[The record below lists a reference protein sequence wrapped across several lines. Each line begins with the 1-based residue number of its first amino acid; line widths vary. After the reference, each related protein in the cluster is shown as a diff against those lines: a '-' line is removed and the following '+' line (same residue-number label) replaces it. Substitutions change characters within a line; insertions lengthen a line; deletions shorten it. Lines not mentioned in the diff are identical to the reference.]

1 MGGKPVGIVLLLLAC
16 AGCHACQNCYD
27 YLPPVADGPYTAP
40 GQRAGSAFGGPL
52 DNGPLPDPALSEL
65 EVIDEWA
72 SDEDFHSAQ
81 ISQTLRELLAI
92 EN

>member
-1 MGGKPVGIVLLLLAC
+1 MGGKPVGIVLLLAC

-27 YLPPVADGPYTAP
+27 YLPPVADGPHTVP

-52 DNGPLPDPALSEL
+52 DNGPLPDPVLSESEL
-65 EVIDEWA
+65 IDQRA
-72 SDEDFHSAQ
+72 LAVDSHSAQ
-81 ISQTLRELLAI
+81 VSQTLRELLAI